1 MKYIIISDIH
11 SNLEALEAVVRSFPP
26 REDSK
31 ILCAGDIVGYG
42 ADPGPCIDM
51 CRSMGLA
58 SVRGNHDAAV
68 IDKTNIFFF
77 NGSAVR
83 AVLWTKK
90 NLDPSGKDLLEGL
103 PLVITGPDITVVH
116 GTLHQPEE
124 FLYMITESEAA
135 RTFKLLKG
143 RICFVGHSHVP
154 GVYSLKDG
162 KIEYACA
169 KRMKMDKDGKYIVN
183 VGSVGQP
190 RDSDN
195 RACYCVYDT
204 EAEEIEFRRIEYDI
218 QKAHDKIIKAGLPS
232 VLGERLHHG
241 I

>member
-1 MKYIIISDIH
+1 MKYVIISDIH
-11 SNLEALEAVVRSFPP
+11 SNLEALEAVARTFPSL
-26 REDSK
+26 EECK

-42 ADPGPCIDM
+42 ADPGPCIDI
-51 CRSMGLA
+51 CRSMGIT

-68 IDKTNIFFF
+68 LEKTNIFFF

-83 AVLWTKK
+83 AVLWTKR
-90 NLDPSGKDLLEGL
+90 NLETSRKDVLEGL
-103 PLVITGPDITVVH
+103 PLVIMGPDITVVH

-124 FLYMITESEAA
+124 FLYMMTELEAA
-135 RTFKLLKG
+135 RTFELLKG

-162 KIEYACA
+162 KIEYTYTN
-169 KRMKMDKDGKYIVN
+169 RMKLDKFGKYIVN

-190 RDSDN
+190 RDNDN

-204 EAEEIEFRRIEYDI
+204 EAEEIEFYRIEYDI
-218 QKAHDKIIKAGLPS
+218 QKAHDKIIKAGLPAI
-232 VLGERLHHG
+232 LGERLHKG